1 MEITS
6 IWLVN
11 EKCKMLFLW
20 FFFSFL
26 TLFMQNCEKLEQTP
40 SQLTVELS
48 KFSLGSLLI
57 LFSYKCILTH
67 SPRGNLVVKR
77 MLNLVE
83 PFSMAIM
90 AIKS

>member
-1 MEITS
+1 MQNVI
-6 IWLVN
+6 LVV
-11 EKCKMLFLW
+11 
-20 FFFSFL
+20 FFSFL
-26 TLFMQNCEKLEQTP
+26 TLFMQNCDKLEHTP

-48 KFSLGSLLI
+48 KSSLGSLLI
-57 LFSYKCILTH
+57 LFSCKCVLTH
-67 SPRGNLVVKR
+67 SPPGNLAVKR

>member
-1 MEITS
+1 MI
-6 IWLVN
+6 N
-11 EKCKMLFLW
+11 AKCYSCV
-20 FFFSFL
+20 FFSFL
-26 TLFMQNCEKLEQTP
+26 TLFMQNCEKLEYTP

-67 SPRGNLVVKR
+67 SPRGNLAVKR

>member
-1 MEITS
+1 MQNVI
-6 IWLVN
+6 LV
-11 EKCKMLFLW
+11 

-26 TLFMQNCEKLEQTP
+26 PLFMQNCEKLEHTP

-57 LFSYKCILTH
+57 LFSYKCVLTH
-67 SPRGNLVVKR
+67 SLPGNLAVKR

>member
-1 MEITS
+1 MQNVI
-6 IWLVN
+6 LV
-11 EKCKMLFLW
+11 F

-26 TLFMQNCEKLEQTP
+26 TLFMQNCDKLEHTP

-67 SPRGNLVVKR
+67 SPRGNLAVKR

-90 AIKS
+90 VIKS

>member
-11 EKCKMLFLW
+11 EKCKMLFLCF

-26 TLFMQNCEKLEQTP
+26 TLFMQNCDKLEHTP

-67 SPRGNLVVKR
+67 SPRGNLAVKR

-83 PFSMAIM
+83 PFSMAI
-90 AIKS
+90 KS

>member
-1 MEITS
+1 MQIV
-6 IWLVN
+6 ILVV
-11 EKCKMLFLW
+11 
-20 FFFSFL
+20 FFSFL
-26 TLFMQNCEKLEQTP
+26 TLFMQNCEKLEHTP

-67 SPRGNLVVKR
+67 SPPENLAVKR

-83 PFSMAIM
+83 PFSMAFM

>member
-1 MEITS
+1 MEIPS

-11 EKCKMLFLW
+11 EKCKMLFLRLI
-20 FFFSFL
+20 SFL
-26 TLFMQNCEKLEQTP
+26 TLFLQNCEKLEHTP
-40 SQLTVELS
+40 SPLTVELS

-67 SPRGNLVVKR
+67 SPPWNLAVKR

>member
-1 MEITS
+1 
-6 IWLVN
+6 
-11 EKCKMLFLW
+11 
-20 FFFSFL
+20 
-26 TLFMQNCEKLEQTP
+26 MQNCEKLEHTP
-40 SQLTVELS
+40 SQLTVELT

>member
-1 MEITS
+1 MQNVI
-6 IWLVN
+6 LV
-11 EKCKMLFLW
+11 

-26 TLFMQNCEKLEQTP
+26 TLFMQNCDKLEHTP

-48 KFSLGSLLI
+48 KSSLGSLLI
-57 LFSYKCILTH
+57 LFSCKCVLTH
-67 SPRGNLVVKR
+67 SSPGNLAVKR

>member
-1 MEITS
+1 MQNVI
-6 IWLVN
+6 LV
-11 EKCKMLFLW
+11 

-26 TLFMQNCEKLEQTP
+26 PLFMQNCEKLEHTP

-67 SPRGNLVVKR
+67 SPPGNLAVKR

>member
-1 MEITS
+1 
-6 IWLVN
+6 
-11 EKCKMLFLW
+11 
-20 FFFSFL
+20 
-26 TLFMQNCEKLEQTP
+26 MQNCEQLEHTP

-57 LFSYKCILTH
+57 LFSYKCILTQ
-67 SPRGNLVVKR
+67 SPRGNLAVKR

>member
-1 MEITS
+1 MENVI
-6 IWLVN
+6 LV
-11 EKCKMLFLW
+11 

-26 TLFMQNCEKLEQTP
+26 PLFMQNCEKLEHTP

-67 SPRGNLVVKR
+67 SPPGNLAVKR

>member
-1 MEITS
+1 MQIPS

-11 EKCKMLFLW
+11 DKCKMLFLR
-20 FFFSFL
+20 FFSFL
-26 TLFMQNCEKLEQTP
+26 TLFMQNCEKLEHTP

-67 SPRGNLVVKR
+67 SPPWNLAVKR

>member
-1 MEITS
+1 MQNLI
-6 IWLVN
+6 LA
-11 EKCKMLFLW
+11 
-20 FFFSFL
+20 FFSFL
-26 TLFMQNCEKLEQTP
+26 TLFMQNCEKLEHAP

-48 KFSLGSLLI
+48 KFSLGNLLI

-67 SPRGNLVVKR
+67 SPPGNLAVKR

-90 AIKS
+90 AIKAKT

>member
-6 IWLVN
+6 IWHVN
-11 EKCKMLFLW
+11 EKCKMLFLR
-20 FFFSFL
+20 FCSFL
-26 TLFMQNCEKLEQTP
+26 TLFMPNCEKLEHTP

-57 LFSYKCILTH
+57 LFSCKCVLTH
-67 SPRGNLVVKR
+67 SPPENLAVKR

>member
-11 EKCKMLFLW
+11 EKCKMLFLC
-20 FFFSFL
+20 FFSSL
-26 TLFMQNCEKLEQTP
+26 TLFMQNCEKLEHTP

-67 SPRGNLVVKR
+67 SPLGNLAVKR

-83 PFSMAIM
+83 PFSVAIT

>member
-1 MEITS
+1 
-6 IWLVN
+6 
-11 EKCKMLFLW
+11 
-20 FFFSFL
+20 
-26 TLFMQNCEKLEQTP
+26 MQNCEKLEHAP

-48 KFSLGSLLI
+48 KFSLGNLLI

-67 SPRGNLVVKR
+67 SPPGNLAVKR

-90 AIKS
+90 AIKAKT

>member
-11 EKCKMLFLW
+11 EKCKMLFLR
-20 FFFSFL
+20 FCSFL

-67 SPRGNLVVKR
+67 SPRGNLAVKR

-83 PFSMAIM
+83 PFLWLLKA
-90 AIKS
+90 KT

>member
-1 MEITS
+1 MQNVI
-6 IWLVN
+6 LVV
-11 EKCKMLFLW
+11 
-20 FFFSFL
+20 FFSFL
-26 TLFMQNCEKLEQTP
+26 TLFMQNCEKLEHTP

>member
-1 MEITS
+1 MEIPS

-11 EKCKMLFLW
+11 EKCKMLFLRLI
-20 FFFSFL
+20 SFL
-26 TLFMQNCEKLEQTP
+26 TLFLQNCEKLEHTP
-40 SQLTVELS
+40 SQLAVELS

-57 LFSYKCILTH
+57 LFSYKCILTY
-67 SPRGNLVVKR
+67 SPPWNLAVKR